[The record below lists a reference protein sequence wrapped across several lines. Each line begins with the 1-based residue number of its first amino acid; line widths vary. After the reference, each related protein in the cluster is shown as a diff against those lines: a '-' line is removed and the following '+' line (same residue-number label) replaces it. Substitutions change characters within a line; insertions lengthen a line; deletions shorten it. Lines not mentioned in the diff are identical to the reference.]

1 MAVQYLVMWLRLY
14 HLTGIIHLMAVQL
27 VSGYVPLSD
36 ILHIYEFLF
45 NFDMNIAQFY
55 INILRQKHP
64 IELILVAIN
73 PKTFRLHQ
81 STYYFHFHFTS
92 TVTLKQLF
100 SVEVQRSVLNK
111 CECLH

>member
-36 ILHIYEFLF
+36 ILQIYEFLF

-55 INILRQKHP
+55 INILRQKHQ

-81 STYYFHFHFTS
+81 SAYTPFHFTS